1 MENTLAIHQSKNSE
15 TVVRFIT
22 AEQTKGLYGE
32 LIQLCS
38 HKYAKRIIAAMENGQ
53 LWGAYLTK
61 TGRIK
66 AAFNL

>member
-1 MENTLAIHQSKNSE
+1 MENNTLAIHASKNSE
-15 TVVRFIT
+15 TIIKFIG

-38 HKYAKRIIAAMENGQ
+38 DRYAKRIIKALESGQ

-61 TGRIK
+61 SGRIK
-66 AAFNL
+66 ATFI